1 MKEFFSTA
9 MLFPAQ
15 TDGVLFRWYVSHQ
28 SGTSTRT
35 SPFCSCCHVCIVCSS
50 MATLRPYP
58 TATTD
63 NKHTTVSWWNNNTT
77 KKKKIYLL
85 NT

>member
-1 MKEFFSTA
+1 

-15 TDGVLFRWYVSHQ
+15 TDGVLFRWYVSHP

-63 NKHTTVSWWNNNTT
+63 NKHTTVGGITT
-77 KKKKIYLL
+77 QHKKEENIFIIKLAII
-85 NT
+85 